1 MNVSEIIKLIPERYI
16 EELAIEHKSDKY
28 AKKLQAG
35 VMFKLLLHCILSYK
49 DNSLRRMNSNFENIF
64 FAYMNGKSET
74 IVHSSISERL
84 STMNPIFFK
93 SLYEKCTE
101 IYGELL
107 GHSKLLK
114 VDSTIVGLSS
124 SLLHTG
130 FNLKGGDAS
139 KLNLIK
145 YTIGITNIPIIADI
159 YTELP
164 YTNENKAMGESLRNY
179 DKNKELIRVF
189 DRGIFSREIYDE
201 LMDSKTPFVSRINP
215 NCRYKKVE
223 TNTIVHFEEKTNIEL
238 YSDEI
243 VYLYSVKSKTKNTFR
258 LIKSRKTDNDGEIW
272 FVTSITCLPT
282 HEIADIYKKRWD
294 IEVFFKFLKQELNFS
309 HFINRSENGI
319 EIILY
324 STLIAAILLLV
335 YKKKNG
341 LSGYK
346 IMKQK
351 FIQELE
357 YELVKEIVIICGGDV
372 EKMKHLK
379 PKSPP

>member
-1 MNVSEIIKLIPERYI
+1 MNVSEIIKLIPESYI
-16 EELAIEHKSDKY
+16 EELALEHKSDKY

-107 GHSKLLK
+107 GLNKLLK

-145 YTIGITNIPIIADI
+145 YTIGLTDIPIIADI

-179 DKNKELIRVF
+179 DKNKTVIRVF

-201 LMDSKTPFVSRINP
+201 LIDSKTTFVSRINP
-215 NCRYKKVE
+215 NCKYKKVE
-223 TNTIVHFEEKTNIEL
+223 ANIIIHSEEKTNIAL

-243 VYLYSVKSKTKNTFR
+243 VYLYSLKGKTKNTFR
-258 LIKSRKTDNDGEIW
+258 LIKSRKIESEDEIW
-272 FVTSITCLPT
+272 FITSNTSLPT
-282 HEIADIYKKRWD
+282 YEIAEIYKKRWE

-309 HFINRSENGI
+309 HFINRSKNGI

-324 STLIAAILLLV
+324 CTLIAAILLLV

-351 FIQELE
+351 FLQELE
-357 YELVKEIVIICGGDV
+357 YELVKEIVIICGGDI
-372 EKMKHLK
+372 EKMKHLN

>member
-1 MNVSEIIKLIPERYI
+1 MNVSEIIKLIPENYI
-16 EELAIEHKSDKY
+16 EELALEHKSNKY

-64 FAYMNGKSET
+64 FAYMNGISET
-74 IVHSSISERL
+74 IAPSSISERL
-84 STMNPIFFK
+84 STMKPIFFK

-107 GHSKLLK
+107 GSSKLLK

-130 FNLKGGDAS
+130 FILKGGGAS
-139 KLNLIK
+139 KLNLVK
-145 YTIGITNIPIIADI
+145 YTIGITDIPIIADI
-159 YTELP
+159 YTELS

-179 DKNKELIRVF
+179 DKNKGLIRVF

-201 LMDSKTPFVSRINP
+201 LIDSKTTFVSRINT

-223 TNTIVHFEEKTNIEL
+223 SNTIVHSKEKTNIEL

-243 VYLYSVKSKTKNTFR
+243 VFLYSVKKKTNNTFR
-258 LIKSRKTDNDGEIW
+258 LIKSRKIDSKEEIW
-272 FVTSITCLPT
+272 FVTSITSLPT
-282 HEIADIYKKRWD
+282 HEIAEIYKKRWD

-324 STLIAAILLLV
+324 CTLIAAILLLV
-335 YKKKNG
+335 YKKKKG
-341 LSGYK
+341 LSGFK